1 MYNYA
6 VFYLSIY
13 VHECEQLLFFAV
25 FAQTCIPNAA
35 LSLCLLLLF
44 LLLLLLQFNFAVSL
58 FLSSAL

>member
-1 MYNYA
+1 MYMNANNY
-6 VFYLSIY
+6 Y
-13 VHECEQLLFFAV
+13 FFAV

-35 LSLCLLLLF
+35 LSLCLLLV